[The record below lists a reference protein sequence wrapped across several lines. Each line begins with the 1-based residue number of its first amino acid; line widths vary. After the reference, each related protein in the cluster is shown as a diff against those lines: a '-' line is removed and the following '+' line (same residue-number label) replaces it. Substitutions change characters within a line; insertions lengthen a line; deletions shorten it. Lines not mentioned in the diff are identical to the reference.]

1 MQKGPVQRI
10 SSFKSKYILKKGEL
24 RNNFSLKGDFVFC
37 KTAQKI
43 FKKC

>member
-24 RNNFSLKGDFVFC
+24 RNNTQTL
-37 KTAQKI
+37 
-43 FKKC
+43 